1 MKKIVLFFALGL
13 LGISLQAQ
21 DFTPPYYIVGKLYP
35 GYVVLADDIKI
46 EGYLEALPQASDD
59 LLVSTNQNKVIFYTD
74 PKNRKT
80 KKVYKPTDLKSYK
93 IDDKE
98 YVALNYGGL
107 GKTLNFVL
115 LTKRGRI
122 DMFTWY
128 EYNTDKGQFEGK
140 IVLRKADE
148 KPLDMSCFL
157 LGFSKKMGEY
167 IADYE
172 ELASKVRVKAQGF
185 GLLNVLD
192 IIAEYNEWYA
202 KNNP

>member
-1 MKKIVLFFALGL
+1 MKKLVLFLVLSL
-13 LGISLQAQ
+13 LSVSIQAQ

-35 GYVVLADDIKI
+35 GYVVLTDGTKI

-59 LLVSTNQNKVIFYTD
+59 LLASTNQNKVIFYTD
-74 PKNRKT
+74 PKSRKT
-80 KKVYKPTDLKSYK
+80 KKVYKPTDLKSYR

-98 YVALNYGGL
+98 YITLNYGGL
-107 GKTLNFVL
+107 GKALNFVL
-115 LTKRGRI
+115 LTKKGRI
-122 DMFTWY
+122 DTFTWY

-148 KPLDMSCFL
+148 KPLDMSYFL
-157 LGFSKKMGEY
+157 LGFAKKMSEY

-172 ELASKVRVKAQGF
+172 LLASKVSAKAKGF